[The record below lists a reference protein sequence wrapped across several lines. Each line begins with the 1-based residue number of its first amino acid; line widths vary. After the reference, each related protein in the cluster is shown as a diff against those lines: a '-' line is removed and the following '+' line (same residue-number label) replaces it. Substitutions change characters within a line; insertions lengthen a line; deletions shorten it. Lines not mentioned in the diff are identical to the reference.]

1 MTRLPA
7 LFTFKIGGQAGQG
20 AKSAG
25 LMFSKVATRSGYYIY
40 THTEY
45 PSLVRGGHNVM
56 QISVS
61 DKEVFAPTQHTNLL
75 VALNQETIDLHY
87 HELVEGGFLLFDV
100 VSNLDTS
107 KVSNNVHI
115 FPIPLAKLAESNG
128 GSPLMSNTV
137 ALGATI
143 GILGGDIAHLK
154 NLLSEEFAKKGEEV
168 TQQNHAAAL
177 AGYDYARDHF
187 AQFTTSTLKPKEE
200 HSPLMVVNGNQAAAL
215 GAVAAGLQF
224 AAIYPMTPT
233 SNILHTLA
241 PLQKEYGFIYKQ
253 PEDELAAINM
263 ALGASFAGA
272 RSLVATSGGGFCLMS
287 EGYGL
292 AGLAELPVVII
303 EGMRGAPATGIPTWT
318 EQGDLRFVL
327 HAHQG
332 DFPRIVLAA
341 GDAKEAFDL
350 TMQAF
355 NLADIYQTPVLILVD
370 KHICEN
376 DQSYELFDYSGYE
389 VDRGK
394 FTTEKIE
401 NYQRFA
407 LSSDG
412 ISLRSTPGTG
422 NHLLANSD
430 EHDPYGYSNEEIE
443 NRNQQMQKRMK
454 KLETCA
460 QNHMPAPQ
468 LFGPDKADVTIV
480 SWGSNKGSILQAIEQ
495 FDNVNFLHLTWV
507 NPFPTQAVRERLQ
520 KAKYLIN
527 VECNYTAQMGGLIKE
542 RTGIEILDNYL
553 KYDGRPIYPEE
564 IIEKVNKV
572 LGR

>member
-1 MTRLPA
+1 
-7 LFTFKIGGQAGQG
+7 
-20 AKSAG
+20 
-25 LMFSKVATRSGYYIY
+25 
-40 THTEY
+40 
-45 PSLVRGGHNVM
+45 M

>member
-1 MTRLPA
+1 MPLSA

-20 AKSAG
+20 VKSAG

-56 QISVS
+56 QVSVS

-87 HELVEGGFLLFDV
+87 HELVEGGFLLFDEA
-100 VSNLDTS
+100 SNLNTS

-115 FPIPLAKLAESNG
+115 CPIPLAKLAENSD

-143 GILGGDIAHLK
+143 GILGGDIKYLK

-168 TQQNHAAAL
+168 IKQNHAAAL
-177 AGYDYARDHF
+177 TGYDYTRNHF
-187 AQFTTSTLKPKEE
+187 AQLITSTLKPKEE
-200 HSPLMVVNGNQAAAL
+200 HRSLMVVNGNQAAAL

-241 PLQKEYGFIYKQ
+241 PLQKECGFIYKQ

-341 GDAKEAFDL
+341 GDAKETFDL

-355 NLADIYQTPVLILVD
+355 NLADIYQTPVLILID

-376 DQSYELFDYSGYE
+376 DQSYEPFDYSGYE
-389 VDRGK
+389 VDRGR
-394 FTTEKIE
+394 FTTEKVE

-430 EHDPYGYSNEEIE
+430 EHDQYGYSNEEIE

-460 QNHMPAPQ
+460 QTHMPAPQ

-495 FDNVNFLHLTWV
+495 FNNVNYLHLTWI

-527 VECNYTAQMGGLIKE
+527 IECNYTAQMGGLIKE